1 MNTSILPKRSTILHV
16 RSKDADLNGPLN
28 TDINI
33 LLKAPIITSP
43 TEVCVISVVSA
54 EIPYSFYN
62 ISSNLG
68 NNIIHYDSTS
78 YDLGSSNYD
87 INRLVS
93 VLNTGLPVT
102 VTWSKYTYKMSFTNN
117 TASTVTI
124 KFSENPKLAQ
134 VLGFQPLN
142 QTISVGGNIS
152 SDGIID
158 LATIHSVFIKSNIS
172 TGNVLSTRLGN
183 SSILQKVSCDVNFGG
198 VVYQDSDDHI
208 QRTLTTANIID
219 SINLKLTDQ
228 NNITLDMNGVNYEL
242 AILFSIYDA
251 VNDTVINQ
259 DRPDRRAELDTA
271 IEQQGG
277 DIDDSHVIEDETEV
291 EQIAKTT
298 MGDHLLDLLKE
309 N

>member
-1 MNTSILPKRSTILHV
+1 MNQSRLPKRSTILHV
-16 RSKDADLNGPLN
+16 RSKDADLNGLLN

-33 LLKAPIITSP
+33 LLKAPITTAP

-68 NNIIHYDSTS
+68 NNILHYDDTS

-93 VLNTGLPVT
+93 SLNTGLPLD
-102 VTWSKYTYKMSFTNN
+102 VTWSKYTFKITFTNN
-117 TASTVTI
+117 TSSIVTM

-134 VLGFQPLN
+134 VLGFKPLN
-142 QTISVGGNIS
+142 QTISASGGNIS

-198 VVYQDSDDHI
+198 IIYQDSDDHI

-242 AILFSIYDA
+242 AILFSIYNQNVDS
-251 VNDTVINQ
+251 VPVERITRRGDVDVSVDT
-259 DRPDRRAELDTA
+259 P
-271 IEQQGG
+271 
-277 DIDDSHVIEDETEV
+277 DIDDSHVIEDETEI
-291 EQIAKTT
+291 EQLAKSTI
-298 MGDHLLDLLKE
+298 GDHLLERLKA
-309 N
+309 NVD

>member
-1 MNTSILPKRSTILHV
+1 MNASILPKRSTILHV

-54 EIPYSFYN
+54 EIHYSFYN

-87 INRLVS
+87 INRLTT
-93 VLNTGLPVT
+93 VLNTNLPVA
-102 VTWSKYTYKMSFTNN
+102 VTWSKYTFKMTFTNN

-134 VLGFQPLN
+134 VLGFIPTDL
-142 QTISVGGNIS
+142 TISVGGNIS

-198 VVYQDSDDHI
+198 IIYQDSDDHI

-219 SINLKLTDQ
+219 SINLKLTSKYSS
-228 NNITLDMNGVNYEL
+228 ILSSVNC
-242 AILFSIYDA
+242 S
-251 VNDTVINQ
+251 
-259 DRPDRRAELDTA
+259 
-271 IEQQGG
+271 
-277 DIDDSHVIEDETEV
+277 S
-291 EQIAKTT
+291 
-298 MGDHLLDLLKE
+298 
-309 N
+309 

>member
-1 MNTSILPKRSTILHV
+1 MNQSRLPKRSTILHV
-16 RSKDADLNGPLN
+16 RSKDADLNGTLN

-33 LLKAPIITSP
+33 LLKAPITTAP

-68 NNIIHYDSTS
+68 NNILHYDATS

-93 VLNTGLPVT
+93 VLNTGLPLD
-102 VTWSKYTYKMSFTNN
+102 VTWSKYTFKITFTNN
-117 TASTVTI
+117 TESSVTI

-134 VLGFQPLN
+134 VLGFKPLN
-142 QTISVGGNIS
+142 QTISVSGSIS

-198 VVYQDSDDHI
+198 IIYQDSDDHI
-208 QRTLTTANIID
+208 QRTITTANIID

-242 AILFSIYDA
+242 AILFSIYNQNVDS
-251 VNDTVINQ
+251 VPVERITRRDTVDISV
-259 DRPDRRAELDTA
+259 DTP
-271 IEQQGG
+271 
-277 DIDDSHVIEDETEV
+277 DIDDSHVIEDETEI
-291 EQIAKTT
+291 EQLAKNTI
-298 MGDHLLDLLKE
+298 GDHLLERLKANVE
-309 N
+309 